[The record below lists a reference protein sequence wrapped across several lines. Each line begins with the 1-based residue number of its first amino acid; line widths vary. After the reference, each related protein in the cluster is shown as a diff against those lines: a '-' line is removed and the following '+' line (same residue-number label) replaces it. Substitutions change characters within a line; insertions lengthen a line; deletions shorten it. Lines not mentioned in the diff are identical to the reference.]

1 MASGTC
7 EVAVF
12 GRGECTCGRGLGGHQ
27 MAITAGTLKA
37 LREYA
42 GPLPAQIDIDLLFES
57 YKRAWD
63 KFFKDSMAIPERY
76 LNGAPEFNQH
86 GFAMCFPA
94 VGQMPE
100 SDESYEAS
108 AALLA
113 VRDKEKI

>member
-1 MASGTC
+1 MAPGTC
-7 EVAVF
+7 ELAVF

-27 MAITAGTLKA
+27 MAITSGTLKA

-42 GPLPAQIDIDLLFES
+42 GPLPVQSDFDLLFES

-86 GFAMCFPA
+86 GFAM
-94 VGQMPE
+94 
-100 SDESYEAS
+100 
-108 AALLA
+108 
-113 VRDKEKI
+113 